1 MQRLLEECR
10 KSWDIDLYTRS
21 VPPERMKYASFS
33 LTVSAL
39 MQTFNNPERIKG
51 EN

>member
-39 MQTFNNPERIKG
+39 MQTFNNPESIKG